1 MAVFTMSDM
10 EETRIRVQ
18 AGQAFTLKF
27 VTSPGTGYRW
37 ELAVP
42 LDEQILLILEKRSEA
57 ARASP
62 LGASEFEFWTC
73 RALKAGT
80 GEVALKYARP
90 WENVADPIKK
100 HIFRVDV
107 R

>member
-10 EETRIRVQ
+10 EETRIQAQ
-18 AGQAFTLKF
+18 AGQTFTLKL
-27 VTSPGTGYRW
+27 VTSPGTGYSW

-42 LDEQILLILEKRSEA
+42 LDKKVLLLLEKRSEA
-57 ARASP
+57 EHDIL

-73 RALKAGT
+73 RALKAGS
-80 GEVALKYARP
+80 GEISLIYARP
-90 WENVADPIKK
+90 WEKDANPIKK
-100 HIFRVDV
+100 HVFKVDV